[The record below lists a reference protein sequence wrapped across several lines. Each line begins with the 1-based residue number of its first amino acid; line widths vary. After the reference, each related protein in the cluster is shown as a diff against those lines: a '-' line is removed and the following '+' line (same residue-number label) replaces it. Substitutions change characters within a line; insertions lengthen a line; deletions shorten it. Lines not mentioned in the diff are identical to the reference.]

1 MSLEDLAERMNLSPS
16 RTSHLVRKFF
26 GYSFQELVMIERM
39 TRARNL
45 LLSTEYPL
53 KAIAQAT
60 GFSNEFYFSRCFR
73 DFYGMPPGEYRRK
86 NPLERNA
93 GSPASPKGVRD
104 NFTGRQSS

>member
-1 MSLEDLAERMNLSPS
+1 
-16 RTSHLVRKFF
+16 
-26 GYSFQELVMIERM
+26 MIERM

-53 KAIAQAT
+53 KTIAQAT

-86 NPLERNA
+86 NPLRRCGGGVPSEPPDEKGEVA
-93 GSPASPKGVRD
+93 GETSV
-104 NFTGRQSS
+104 